1 MRDGAQRRWTVA
13 GSPAGVSAANQI
25 RKSGSEGGVR
35 FEPSF
40 LPLSNEREFP
50 ITFNREDDDG
60 VRLKVVGFLG
70 ARASRESGWASRP
83 ADPTRT
89 S

>member
-40 LPLSNEREFP
+40 LPLSFAL
-50 ITFNREDDDG
+50 
-60 VRLKVVGFLG
+60 RLGH
-70 ARASRESGWASRP
+70 EI
-83 ADPTRT
+83 
-89 S
+89 